1 MILKSLHMDNFGLF
15 QGKALEFGPGF
26 NLIFGA
32 NESGKTTLVDAIV
45 ISLLARTDKKGGALK
60 SIPRSLKHLKDRYG
74 SEISLRVVVN
84 QDDRE
89 LDFPDPETFRD
100 RWGIGWDE
108 LRAIFIAREGDLELA
123 RGDGREFRDWW
134 ETLKGKL
141 LGFQEEPRQVLKK
154 IAAEADLTE
163 NLGLKEAQQRRT
175 EEIQQKLT
183 WFTDNEQRIHSLR
196 GLEKTYDELKLKEK
210 KLLQEAE
217 NTKKGVHK
225 ARLLRADEMY
235 RQMKITREKLQ
246 AEHGRYTEKD
256 LNEWQKLA
264 GESDKEAAQLT
275 WLRQQKD
282 QEQTRYKD
290 AQTKITQLVRQVGL
304 LSEKLRS
311 AADREQELAEVALQ
325 EGKKLGSDIPGWA
338 PWIAWG
344 TSALALILG
353 LYAKT
358 LPLIVGSV
366 MLVALAIGLTFI
378 LRRAAGQKGLFLHRR
393 EKLLRWGH
401 ELGLEAQTL
410 PDLLLQ
416 LMDQRKKKDE
426 LEGQRKQLQ
435 DQLPKL
441 TRTVEGLTKQE
452 KAKAGAMEKILGQ
465 IRHLR
470 DRVGLADLEELRRR
484 VQTKTELDSD
494 VEKKHKGGLRALLG
508 PDEAL
513 WPGKLEELSSMDQIQ
528 AVEDESLLE
537 ELNKHLTE
545 CRRRQRSA
553 YEDLT
558 NLTAELKAGFGCQKP
573 EEVAWKVADLRR
585 ELKGTQILERAGQR
599 VRDIFDRLLQK
610 SDAILDDVI
619 GSETV
624 RRRFQKTTGGKYRSV
639 TMENL
644 IPRVTDDQG
653 HDWDFASLSTG
664 TKDQLLT
671 ILRVAL
677 AEKRLYDKSF
687 FIFDDALVNSD
698 RTRLREQMQML
709 GRLTQDGWQI
719 LFLTAQ
725 DEVRQEAERLTGMG
739 VQVKL
744 FDL

>member
-15 QGKALEFGPGF
+15 RGKALEFGPGF

-60 SIPRSLKHLKDRYG
+60 SMPRSLKHLKDRYG

-163 NLGLKEAQQRRT
+163 NLGLKEAHQRRT

-235 RQMKITREKLQ
+235 RQMKITGEKLQ

-264 GESDKEAAQLT
+264 GESDKEAAQLA

-282 QEQTRYKD
+282 QEQTRHKD
-290 AQTKITQLVRQVGL
+290 AQTKMAQLVRQVGL

-311 AADREQELAEVALQ
+311 AGETALRGRQ
-325 EGKKLGSDIPGWA
+325 G
-338 PWIAWG
+338 
-344 TSALALILG
+344 
-353 LYAKT
+353 
-358 LPLIVGSV
+358 
-366 MLVALAIGLTFI
+366 
-378 LRRAAGQKGLFLHRR
+378 
-393 EKLLRWGH
+393 
-401 ELGLEAQTL
+401 
-410 PDLLLQ
+410 
-416 LMDQRKKKDE
+416 
-426 LEGQRKQLQ
+426 
-435 DQLPKL
+435 
-441 TRTVEGLTKQE
+441 
-452 KAKAGAMEKILGQ
+452 AGACRGGPSGGEK
-465 IRHLR
+465 
-470 DRVGLADLEELRRR
+470 
-484 VQTKTELDSD
+484 
-494 VEKKHKGGLRALLG
+494 
-508 PDEAL
+508 
-513 WPGKLEELSSMDQIQ
+513 
-528 AVEDESLLE
+528 
-537 ELNKHLTE
+537 
-545 CRRRQRSA
+545 
-553 YEDLT
+553 
-558 NLTAELKAGFGCQKP
+558 
-573 EEVAWKVADLRR
+573 
-585 ELKGTQILERAGQR
+585 AGQR
-599 VRDIFDRLLQK
+599 HPWLGTVDCLGSLRSGHHPGPVRK
-610 SDAILDDVI
+610 NSA
-619 GSETV
+619 SS
-624 RRRFQKTTGGKYRSV
+624 RRRRHTGGSGRRPH
-639 TMENL
+639 L
-644 IPRVTDDQG
+644 
-653 HDWDFASLSTG
+653 HASPGS
-664 TKDQLLT
+664 
-671 ILRVAL
+671 R
-677 AEKRLYDKSF
+677 
-687 FIFDDALVNSD
+687 
-698 RTRLREQMQML
+698 
-709 GRLTQDGWQI
+709 
-719 LFLTAQ
+719 
-725 DEVRQEAERLTGMG
+725 AERPVPSPAG
-739 VQVKL
+739 
-744 FDL
+744 